1 MRKYLLHILIIS
13 FVFLYP
19 LILHAENGRGIDI
32 VIRDKQGKQVGMY
45 KGSHALII
53 GVSDYKAGWPDL
65 ENIPREIDK
74 VEEALSKQGF
84 NIVKV
89 MNPDNETLED
99 AYKDFIDKYGYDE
112 QNRLLFFFS
121 GHGHS
126 RKGGRKGYLVP
137 IDAPNPRKD
146 EKGFLRKALTMSDIL
161 NMSKKMEAKHALF
174 LFDSCFSGTIFK
186 TKALPKQPPHISSY
200 TASPVRQFISA
211 GSAGEEVPAH
221 SVFSPSFVRGL
232 RGEADLNKD
241 NYVTGTELGMY
252 LHEKVLDY
260 NTGQT
265 PQYGKIRDPE
275 LDEGDF
281 VFALG
286 RDVYEQPS
294 KPKVVEEF
302 DFGDIEKKRKKLQEE
317 REVKTEWTKWQKK
330 FDAAYDEALRYDK
343 DTDLKAGDKAKVW
356 KRLANSFSQDNPYS
370 TEDQLI
376 RSKAVER
383 MEYWRN
389 YREPMP
395 AIEKP
400 QVFADDMLDEAI
412 QLYREENFE
421 EAIAKWEEVIALDP
435 SKLEAK
441 FNIEIA
447 QDRIKEKQIQEDLKS
462 SRIQRK

>member
-1 MRKYLLHILIIS
+1 MRKYLLHVLIIS

-19 LILHAENGRGIDI
+19 LIIHAENGRGIDI
-32 VIRDKQGKQVGMY
+32 VIKDSKGNQVGMY
-45 KGSHALII
+45 KGSHALVI

-241 NYVTGTELGMY
+241 NY
-252 LHEKVLDY
+252 
-260 NTGQT
+260 
-265 PQYGKIRDPE
+265 
-275 LDEGDF
+275 
-281 VFALG
+281 
-286 RDVYEQPS
+286 
-294 KPKVVEEF
+294 
-302 DFGDIEKKRKKLQEE
+302 
-317 REVKTEWTKWQKK
+317 
-330 FDAAYDEALRYDK
+330 
-343 DTDLKAGDKAKVW
+343 
-356 KRLANSFSQDNPYS
+356 
-370 TEDQLI
+370 
-376 RSKAVER
+376 
-383 MEYWRN
+383 
-389 YREPMP
+389 
-395 AIEKP
+395 
-400 QVFADDMLDEAI
+400 
-412 QLYREENFE
+412 
-421 EAIAKWEEVIALDP
+421 
-435 SKLEAK
+435 
-441 FNIEIA
+441 
-447 QDRIKEKQIQEDLKS
+447 
-462 SRIQRK
+462 